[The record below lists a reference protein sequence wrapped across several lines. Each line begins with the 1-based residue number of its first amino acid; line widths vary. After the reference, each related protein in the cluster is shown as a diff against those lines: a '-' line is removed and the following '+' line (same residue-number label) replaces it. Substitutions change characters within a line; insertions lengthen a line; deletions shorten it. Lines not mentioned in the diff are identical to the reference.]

1 MRQAAC
7 RGHTGHGKCVITDV
21 MARSITMNDSTRSSP
36 PRSDANA
43 PFDQRQTEPP
53 PSNERGVTRARHRT
67 HQPRHPERRPVP
79 PRDGAG
85 AAGNPPAATRATR
98 IDPDTP
104 PGTHDE
110 GPWQDSRER
119 RGPPR

>member
-1 MRQAAC
+1 
-7 RGHTGHGKCVITDV
+7 
-21 MARSITMNDSTRSSP
+21 MNDSTRSSP

-43 PFDQRQTEPP
+43 PLGQRQTEPP
-53 PSNERGVTRARHRT
+53 PSNGPGGARARHRT
-67 HQPRHPERRPVP
+67 RQSRRPERRPVP
-79 PRDGAG
+79 LDGAG
-85 AAGNPPAATRATR
+85 AAGSPPAATRTTR

-119 RGPPR
+119 RGQPR